1 MHGSGQGRAVLGQA
15 GLGYCV
21 RSQGQGVG
29 FVHHDRN
36 LLETTG
42 RSPGVQL
49 LRESIRGSCHSWPL
63 ALPRHCNCLLSQ
75 DMQHVG
81 QKSMFLGCGGTQ
93 STELG
98 LLPDL
103 GATLSRQCTYSK
115 PQLFTHFSISGSGAS
130 WKQGCL
136 AALTGDALVC
146 QIPVCLPASG
156 VLESMSQLSDLL
168 LGRHTCKLE
177 TITPA
182 GWA

>member
-63 ALPRHCNCLLSQ
+63 ALPCHCNCLLSH

-103 GATLSRQCTYSK
+103 GATLSRQCPHSTVH
-115 PQLFTHFSISGSGAS
+115 LFQAPAFHTLQYFWIWSIMEPRMPGSS
-130 WKQGCL
+130 NRRCS
-136 AALTGDALVC
+136 C
-146 QIPVCLPASG
+146 
-156 VLESMSQLSDLL
+156 LSDPSLSSSL
-168 LGRHTCKLE
+168 WSLRVHE
-177 TITPA
+177 SA
-182 GWA
+182 V